1 MIRAVAA
8 LVAMLAPLA
17 CSEERALQSACGDEA
32 GVPCSQ
38 GIHPDGFDDPAS
50 NEFHGAELRR
60 RDYDFALCASCHGDD
75 LDGGASG
82 VSCRTCH
89 EDGPTSCSTCHDEEP
104 ATGSHDAHLGGGPME
119 RRWECA
125 ECHTV
130 PDRWDAP
137 GHIVDADGRL
147 DPAPAEVVLAR
158 GGACD
163 ASAGTCTGGCHLDA
177 EPRWTR
183 PGQGEAACGSCHGTP
198 PPAPHAP
205 QERCATCHPTGD
217 ASHIDGEL
225 DVGGGC
231 TGCHGEDG
239 DPAPPRDLTGDTLVA
254 ALGVGAHQAHLDAPR
269 RLRGPLACADCHDV
283 PATRD
288 APGHIDSA
296 LPAEVALVGGG
307 AWDRAAATCDSWCH
321 GDAAPV
327 WTVDGGE
334 QVACG
339 TCHGVPPADADHAPD
354 LEIDDC
360 AGCHP
365 DTVDAFGNVILTG
378 APGSETS
385 QHMDGEVD
393 VGL

>member
-1 MIRAVAA
+1 M
-8 LVAMLAPLA
+8 
-17 CSEERALQSACGDEA
+17 
-32 GVPCSQ
+32 
-38 GIHPDGFDDPAS
+38 
-50 NEFHGAELRR
+50 
-60 RDYDFALCASCHGDD
+60 
-75 LDGGASG
+75 
-82 VSCRTCH
+82 
-89 EDGPTSCSTCHDEEP
+89 
-104 ATGSHDAHLGGGPME
+104 
-119 RRWECA
+119 
-125 ECHTV
+125 
-130 PDRWDAP
+130 
-137 GHIVDADGRL
+137 
-147 DPAPAEVVLAR
+147 
-158 GGACD
+158 
-163 ASAGTCTGGCHLDA
+163 
-177 EPRWTR
+177 
-183 PGQGEAACGSCHGTP
+183 
-198 PPAPHAP
+198 
-205 QERCATCHPTGD
+205 
-217 ASHIDGEL
+217 
-225 DVGGGC
+225 
-231 TGCHGEDG
+231 
-239 DPAPPRDLTGDTLVA
+239 
-254 ALGVGAHQAHLDAPR
+254 
-269 RLRGPLACADCHDV
+269 